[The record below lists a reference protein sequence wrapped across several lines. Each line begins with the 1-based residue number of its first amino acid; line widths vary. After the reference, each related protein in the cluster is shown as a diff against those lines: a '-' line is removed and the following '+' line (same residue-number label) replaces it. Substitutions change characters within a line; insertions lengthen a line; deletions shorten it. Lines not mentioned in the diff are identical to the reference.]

1 MSKNSARYELKWTK
15 KLSKYADWTNAIID
29 RKNWWIRPNKRGKLY
44 KHRQWMLSLR
54 LAKLNHAMLH
64 NDMDQHSVQAC
75 LLDLNDDPYR
85 EYLDHRSFWDYYKR
99 VARNKQCT
107 LEILDTLIHDN
118 QTNENYARTN
128 NVMPI
133 KGPRS
138 IRDLYKT
145 FIQAQF

>member
-1 MSKNSARYELKWTK
+1 
-15 KLSKYADWTNAIID
+15 
-29 RKNWWIRPNKRGKLY
+29 
-44 KHRQWMLSLR
+44 MLSLR

-133 KGPRS
+133 KGPKVYAICIKRS
-138 IRDLYKT
+138 FRHSWMIIKWTKQKR
-145 FIQAQF
+145 QS